1 MTKHVPVP
9 YGYFKSQ
16 ESRFFQAEKW
26 AITGPDHDHEE
37 SWDIVADG
45 IPDETT
51 AHFIVTA
58 CNNYEQVLEA
68 LKGARG
74 VLYKASCYL
83 GTSFRDD
90 AKYWHGKADAAILE
104 AQEQIRQAEESAK

>member
-1 MTKHVPVP
+1 MTKHTPVS

-16 ESRFFQAEKW
+16 ESRFFQSEKW

-51 AHFIVTA
+51 ARFIVTA
-58 CNNYEQVLEA
+58 CNCHADLLEA
-68 LKGARG
+68 CTYSLEWIENLIEIHGEKTIIDSMPNHWGGRIIIRQAIR
-74 VLYKASCYL
+74 KA
-83 GTSFRDD
+83 
-90 AKYWHGKADAAILE
+90 E
-104 AQEQIRQAEESAK
+104 EQIR